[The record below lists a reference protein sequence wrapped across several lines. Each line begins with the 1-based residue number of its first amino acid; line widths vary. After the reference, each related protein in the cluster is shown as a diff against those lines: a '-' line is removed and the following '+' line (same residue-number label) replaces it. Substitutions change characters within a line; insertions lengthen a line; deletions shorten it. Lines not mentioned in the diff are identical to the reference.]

1 MALGFYNSDEIND
14 IKNKLSFLESKLNS
28 INTDFV
34 KISEDKSDEIIRIHD
49 KSKLESQKIS
59 DLLNIIDSS
68 YKNINTQLEVLNNS
82 IQKSVESENKSSLL
96 INECERKINEINAIR
111 ESFSNYEI
119 NVKNILNEANSYLDS
134 SSKLPETLAK
144 VTLESEEIEKTL
156 KQSKQALQNI
166 VSNKKEIDDLF
177 ASINGHDIPIENSE
191 NEFQHI
197 DGLKDKLEKSYNST
211 ESKIKSLEET
221 IESEVHSIKNEYQE
235 LLFTAKNQYLS
246 LNNDLNSLLPGA
258 LAKGLSDAF
267 ETKRASEQE
276 NLNKL
281 EKYFLYGIGGLIAT
295 ALIPIAVDFY
305 LLIHEKKDLLDV
317 IKETPNILLAT
328 LPIYLPLLW
337 FSHSTSKKYNLSK
350 RLIEEYTHK
359 SVLGKTFSGLSNQI
373 ETLPN
378 QNNIKE
384 ELRVK
389 LLFNILQVSAE
400 NPGKLITDYNKSD
413 HPVFDVIQKSSQL
426 SDSLENLSK
435 IPGFSLISKKIS
447 EITEKKLDEVTSK
460 VENGI
465 GVNDILEEGK
475 K

>member
-1 MALGFYNSDEIND
+1 M
-14 IKNKLSFLESKLNS
+14 
-28 INTDFV
+28 
-34 KISEDKSDEIIRIHD
+34 
-49 KSKLESQKIS
+49 
-59 DLLNIIDSS
+59 
-68 YKNINTQLEVLNNS
+68 
-82 IQKSVESENKSSLL
+82 
-96 INECERKINEINAIR
+96 
-111 ESFSNYEI
+111 
-119 NVKNILNEANSYLDS
+119 
-134 SSKLPETLAK
+134 
-144 VTLESEEIEKTL
+144 
-156 KQSKQALQNI
+156 
-166 VSNKKEIDDLF
+166 
-177 ASINGHDIPIENSE
+177 
-191 NEFQHI
+191 
-197 DGLKDKLEKSYNST
+197 
-211 ESKIKSLEET
+211 
-221 IESEVHSIKNEYQE
+221 
-235 LLFTAKNQYLS
+235 
-246 LNNDLNSLLPGA
+246 
-258 LAKGLSDAF
+258 
-267 ETKRASEQE
+267 
-276 NLNKL
+276 
-281 EKYFLYGIGGLIAT
+281 
-295 ALIPIAVDFY
+295 
-305 LLIHEKKDLLDV
+305 DV

-328 LPIYLPLLW
+328 LPIYLPLLR

-465 GVNDILEEGK
+465 GVNDIIEEGK